1 MKTGPAMA
9 GPAGSRAMPL
19 RNVLKQM
26 KFEKY

>member
-9 GPAGSRAMPL
+9 GPAGTRAMPL

-26 KFEKY
+26 KFEK